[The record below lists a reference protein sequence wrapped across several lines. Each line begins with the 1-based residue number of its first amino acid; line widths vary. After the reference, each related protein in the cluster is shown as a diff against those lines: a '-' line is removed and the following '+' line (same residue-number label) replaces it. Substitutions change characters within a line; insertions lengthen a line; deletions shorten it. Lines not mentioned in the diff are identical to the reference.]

1 MLNIIKKKVLS
12 FSKKNV
18 HAIDNKKNEIKS
30 NYAIYNENLKLLESI
45 GPTQITTSESY
56 ILEGSDIIFDN
67 LNGFI
72 ISENNT
78 IITDQDKNKF
88 I

>member
-1 MLNIIKKKVLS
+1 MLNIIKKGIIVL
-12 FSKKNV
+12 KKNV

-56 ILEGSDIIFDN
+56 ILEGRILF
-67 LNGFI
+67 
-72 ISENNT
+72 
-78 IITDQDKNKF
+78 
-88 I
+88 